1 MLAALLLFTQSA
13 VAESPCLLLSRTTST
28 SLSLGGVAEV
38 TTDPSL
44 SLGIDE
50 VRADDSG
57 LSWTL
62 APSTYAKP
70 ISTSVTWIRLC
81 IQNDTPAHQNRIALL
96 DSRLIDE
103 VDAWVDIDG
112 QLSGW
117 SIGEG
122 SSVDRRPI
130 QVPPAAFPISLNPGS
145 VAHAWVRLS
154 DEGSMTAPL
163 LLVEPVD
170 LARREGQH
178 QLLWGGALA
187 LMFSAFALA
196 FGAWIR
202 LRDNVAGWFAATTA
216 GSTLYIA
223 LIKWGGVGLF
233 LSADIR
239 SWWTNRLILAS
250 ILLGTTAFGE
260 YLSAL
265 LKLDERM
272 PRAAVFLRNARW
284 TIALGAPLL
293 LPFSYPWQ
301 TRWAILSTVPVMV
314 MMICALVLAAQGVR
328 QARLYAVA
336 MLTSLSTH
344 ILGILQIFGFVEA
357 TLLSRHG
364 VAFSLVV
371 LDVFLGVLAIDH
383 VAEQRADRE
392 RALRGRLKEVERN
405 VRLSSTFE
413 KFVPK
418 EFLDRLGAE
427 AITDVHLGLGVQAR
441 MTVCFSD
448 IRGFTSL
455 VEKHTPEEN
464 FRFINRYLSYM
475 EPPIHDAGG
484 FIDKYIGDAVMAL
497 FDGGDDAGAVAGVTA
512 AVGMHRALA
521 SFNATRSEEGL
532 APVRI
537 GIGLHTGELMLGTI
551 GGQDRL
557 NASVIGDAVNLAA
570 RVEGMTK
577 GYFARLLIT
586 ESTAD
591 ELPRSRFTLRVVDR
605 VQVKGKTEPS
615 TVYEVLDAD
624 AHAVREGK
632 KASLHHWEAAWVA
645 YFRRDF
651 ALAETSFR
659 ACMSDTDPLAEK
671 LAERAARLVVETRPE
686 GWDGVLALDWK

>member
-1 MLAALLLFTQSA
+1 M
-13 VAESPCLLLSRTTST
+13 
-28 SLSLGGVAEV
+28 SLGGIAEV
-38 TTDPSL
+38 ANDPSL
-44 SLGIDE
+44 TLGIDE
-50 VRADDSG
+50 VRADDAG

-62 APSTYAKP
+62 APDTYAKP
-70 ISTSVTWIRLC
+70 ISTGVTWLRMCIR
-81 IQNDTPAHQNRIALL
+81 NDTAEHQNRIALL
-96 DSRLIDE
+96 DSRLIDR
-103 VDAWVDIDG
+103 VDAWVEVDG
-112 QLSGW
+112 TLNGW
-117 SIGEG
+117 SVGEG
-122 SSVDRRPI
+122 SAVERRPI
-130 QVPPAAFPISLNPGS
+130 QVPPAAFPVSLNPGTE
-145 VAHAWVRLS
+145 AHAWVRLA

-163 LLVEPVD
+163 LLVEPAD

-187 LMFSAFALA
+187 LMLSAFLLA
-196 FGAWIR
+196 FGAWMR

-216 GSTLYIA
+216 GSTAYIG
-223 LIKWGGVGLF
+223 LVKWGGVGLF
-233 LSADIR
+233 LSADVR
-239 SWWTNRLILAS
+239 SWWTNRLILGS
-250 ILLGTTAFGE
+250 ILLGTLAFGE

-272 PRAAVFLRNARW
+272 PRAHMVLRNARW
-284 TIALGAPLL
+284 GIALGTPLL

-301 TRWAILSTVPVMV
+301 TRWAILSTLPVML
-314 MMICALVLAAQGVR
+314 MMVCALILAAQGVR

-344 ILGILQIFGFVEA
+344 ILGVLQIFGLVEA

-418 EFLDRLGAE
+418 QFLDRLGAE
-427 AITDVHLGLGVQAR
+427 AITEVHLGLGVQAR
-441 MTVCFSD
+441 MTVLFSD

-497 FDGGDDAGAVAGVTA
+497 FDGGSDAGAAAGVTA
-512 AVGMHRALA
+512 AVGMHRGLA
-521 SFNATRSEEGL
+521 SFNAARAEEGL
-532 APVRI
+532 PPVRI
-537 GIGLHTGELMLGTI
+537 GIGLHTGDLMLGTI

-577 GYFARLLIT
+577 GYYARLLIT
-586 ESTAD
+586 QATAD

-605 VQVKGKTEPS
+605 VQVKGKTEPA
-615 TVYEVLDAD
+615 TVYEVIDAD
-624 AHAVREGK
+624 AHVVREAK
-632 KASLHHWEAAWVA
+632 LATLHHWEAAWAA

-651 ALAETSFR
+651 TLAETSFR
-659 ACMSDTDPLAEK
+659 ACISEHDPLAEK
-671 LAERAARLVVETRPE
+671 LAVRAARLVLETRPDD
-686 GWDGVLALDWK
+686 WDGVLALDWK